1 MQKLRGVKKLMGNKT
16 RNNASYK
23 REITSAR
30 CEIEPSCVLRF
41 SVKNSCNFVTALN
54 EKYPLMELLR
64 SFLPSFFFSFL
75 FIHIYAII
83 LRFSRFFI
91 FKILD
96 SSTFVGTKVQVIS
109 DLKKRDSILRV
120 K

>member
-30 CEIEPSCVLRF
+30 CEIEPIYVLRF

-54 EKYPLMELLR
+54 EKYSIDGTLII
-64 SFLPSFFFSFL
+64 FSFL
-75 FIHIYAII
+75 FFCPQYITKLFYA
-83 LRFSRFFI
+83 F
-91 FKILD
+91 
-96 SSTFVGTKVQVIS
+96 
-109 DLKKRDSILRV
+109 
-120 K
+120 

>member
-64 SFLPSFFFSFL
+64 SFLPSFFFFFYLSIYTQLFYAFQDFL
-75 FIHIYAII
+75 F
-83 LRFSRFFI
+83 
-91 FKILD
+91 
-96 SSTFVGTKVQVIS
+96 
-109 DLKKRDSILRV
+109 LKF
-120 K
+120 